1 MKRFLLLLFP
11 IIIACN
17 NKNVK
22 QQQSS
27 NVITENCSKVAT
39 TYYFIR
45 HAEKDTTDANN
56 SNPELTQEGLKRVEN
71 WTQTFKDIDLDFVYS
86 SNYIRTRHTADP
98 IANSKNLPVIIY
110 DTKDPNNADFLGKTA
125 NKSVLIVGHSN
136 LNPKWVN
143 MLIEED
149 KYESLDEGV
158 YGSLFIVNK
167 FSDGSSNHKV
177 LYIN

>member
-1 MKRFLLLLFP
+1 MKRFFILLLP
-11 IIIACN
+11 IIFACN
-17 NKNVK
+17 NTDVK
-22 QQQSS
+22 PQETSATATEKCS
-27 NVITENCSKVAT
+27 NVVT

-56 SNPELTQEGLKRVEN
+56 SDPELTQEGLIRLKN

-86 SNYIRTRHTADP
+86 SNYIRTRKTAEP

-110 DTKDPNNADFLGKTA
+110 DTKDPNNADFLEKTA

-143 MLIEED
+143 MMIEED
-149 KYESLDEGV
+149 IYESLDESV